1 MWKTIQVFITP
12 FYISNAEICYYKNI
26 IKKLQCANI
35 TSMKNN
41 YKLRYCVILNLILF
55 LIILFVVMICKDN
68 NNYYMT
74 YGPNENL
81 YVLSIKINTPQKYI
95 FLQFFLLFVEFSRV
109 FTNEIASP
117 ILGFNIY
124 NPDKKIITEFTKNE
138 LQLLANMMWLIN
150 SLTGAIFVMITISQI
165 DIAILRTVY
174 SEMTTI
180 ITIRML
186 LNEKKF
192 ICENNVE
199 PIELEQLNV

>member
-1 MWKTIQVFITP
+1 
-12 FYISNAEICYYKNI
+12 
-26 IKKLQCANI
+26 
-35 TSMKNN
+35 MKNN

-81 YVLSIKINTPQKYI
+81 YVLSIQINTPQKYI
-95 FLQFFLLFVEFSRV
+95 YLQFFLLFVEFSRV

-165 DIAILRTVY
+165 DISILRTVY

-186 LNEKKF
+186 F
-192 ICENNVE
+192 NNSIQV
-199 PIELEQLNV
+199 ITG

>member
-1 MWKTIQVFITP
+1 
-12 FYISNAEICYYKNI
+12 
-26 IKKLQCANI
+26 
-35 TSMKNN
+35 MKNN
-41 YKLRYCVILNLILF
+41 YKLRYCVILNFILF
-55 LIILFVVMICKDN
+55 FIILFVILICKDN

-74 YGPNENL
+74 YGPNDNL
-81 YVLSIKINTPQKYI
+81 YVLSIKINTQQKYI

-150 SLTGAIFVMITISQI
+150 SLTNSLFVMITISQI
-165 DIAILRTVY
+165 DIAILRTIY
-174 SEMTTI
+174 SEITTI

-192 ICENNVE
+192 IYEDNVE
-199 PIELEQLNV
+199 PIELDNLNV

>member
-1 MWKTIQVFITP
+1 
-12 FYISNAEICYYKNI
+12 
-26 IKKLQCANI
+26 
-35 TSMKNN
+35 
-41 YKLRYCVILNLILF
+41 
-55 LIILFVVMICKDN
+55 
-68 NNYYMT
+68 MT
-74 YGPNENL
+74 YGPNDNL
-81 YVLSIKINTPQKYI
+81 YVLSIKINTQQKYI

-150 SLTGAIFVMITISQI
+150 SLTKSLFVMITISQI
-165 DIAILRTVY
+165 DIAILRTIY
-174 SEMTTI
+174 SEITTI

-192 ICENNVE
+192 IYEDNVE
-199 PIELEQLNV
+199 PIELDNLNV

>member
-1 MWKTIQVFITP
+1 MR
-12 FYISNAEICYYKNI
+12 ICY
-26 IKKLQCANI
+26 QW
-35 TSMKNN
+35 
-41 YKLRYCVILNLILF
+41 ILI
-55 LIILFVVMICKDN
+55 
-68 NNYYMT
+68 
-74 YGPNENL
+74 
-81 YVLSIKINTPQKYI
+81 LSIKINTPQKYI
-95 FLQFFLLFVEFSRV
+95 CLQFFLLFVEFSRV

-150 SLTGAIFVMITISQI
+150 SLTNSLFVMITISQI

-192 ICENNVE
+192 ICEDNIE
-199 PIELEQLNV
+199 PIELEELNL

>member
-1 MWKTIQVFITP
+1 
-12 FYISNAEICYYKNI
+12 
-26 IKKLQCANI
+26 
-35 TSMKNN
+35 MKNN
-41 YKLRYCVILNLILF
+41 YKLRYCVILNFILF
-55 LIILFVVMICKDN
+55 FIILFVILICKDN

-74 YGPNENL
+74 YGPNDKL
-81 YVLSIKINTPQKYI
+81 YVLSIKINTQQKYI

-124 NPDKKIITEFTKNE
+124 NPDKKIITDFTKNE

-150 SLTGAIFVMITISQI
+150 SLTNSLFVMITISQI
-165 DIAILRTVY
+165 DIAILRTIY
-174 SEMTTI
+174 SEITTI

-192 ICENNVE
+192 IYEDNVE
-199 PIELEQLNV
+199 PIELDNLNV

>member
-1 MWKTIQVFITP
+1 
-12 FYISNAEICYYKNI
+12 
-26 IKKLQCANI
+26 
-35 TSMKNN
+35 MKNN
-41 YKLRYCVILNLILF
+41 YKLRYCVILNFILF
-55 LIILFVVMICKDN
+55 FIILFVILICKDN

-74 YGPNENL
+74 YGPNDKL
-81 YVLSIKINTPQKYI
+81 YVLSIKINTQQKYI

-150 SLTGAIFVMITISQI
+150 SLTNSLFVMITISQI
-165 DIAILRTVY
+165 DIAILRTIY
-174 SEMTTI
+174 SEITTI

-192 ICENNVE
+192 IYEDNVE
-199 PIELEQLNV
+199 PIELDNLNV

>member
-1 MWKTIQVFITP
+1 
-12 FYISNAEICYYKNI
+12 
-26 IKKLQCANI
+26 
-35 TSMKNN
+35 MKNN
-41 YKLRYCVILNLILF
+41 YKLRYCVILNFILF
-55 LIILFVVMICKDN
+55 FIILFVILICKDN

-74 YGPNENL
+74 YGPNNNL

-95 FLQFFLLFVEFSRV
+95 FLQFFLLFVEFIRV

-150 SLTGAIFVMITISQI
+150 GLTNSLFVMITISQI
-165 DIAILRTVY
+165 DIAILRTIY
-174 SEMTTI
+174 SEITTI
-180 ITIRML
+180 ITIRMI

-192 ICENNVE
+192 IYEDNVE
-199 PIELEQLNV
+199 PIELDNLNV